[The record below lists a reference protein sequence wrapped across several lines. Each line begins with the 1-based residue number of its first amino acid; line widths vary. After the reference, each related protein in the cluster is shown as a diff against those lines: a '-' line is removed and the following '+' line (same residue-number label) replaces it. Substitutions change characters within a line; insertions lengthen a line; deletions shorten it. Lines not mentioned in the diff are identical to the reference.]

1 MSKPMVVTLPFVLLL
16 LDFWPFRRFEAA
28 DPSSVGT
35 WERPAPNAWKSR
47 GQLLWALVWEKFWL
61 FACAL
66 VSSNITFQA
75 QQHGGTVSDLDS
87 TPLISRIANA
97 TVAYTGYL
105 RKTFWPSNL
114 APFYPYSEFVQWLE
128 VAFSVGILVGVTL
141 LVLILGR
148 EFRYLPVGWFW
159 YLGMLV
165 PVIGLVQVGAQSM
178 ADRYTYIPLIGIFVI
193 IAWGFSDLLSRARW
207 RIQALSGSAAVAI
220 LLCAI
225 LTWQQVGYWKNGITL
240 FSHTLAVTEGNWVAH
255 HNLGW
260 SLHDAGRYAEAREQ
274 FERTLELHPT
284 LAVAHFNMGRVARD
298 EGKLDEARSHYE
310 DALGLDPM
318 FELGHVEIGLL
329 HARQGEVH
337 EARAYFDSVLALWP
351 EFEKVRLEL
360 ARLLIE
366 MGEFDAAAQHVQ
378 TIIET
383 NPFQLDAREV
393 LDRMR
398 SQEISQ

>member
-1 MSKPMVVTLPFVLLL
+1 
-16 LDFWPFRRFEAA
+16 
-28 DPSSVGT
+28 
-35 WERPAPNAWKSR
+35 
-47 GQLLWALVWEKFWL
+47 
-61 FACAL
+61 
-66 VSSNITFQA
+66 
-75 QQHGGTVSDLDS
+75 
-87 TPLISRIANA
+87 
-97 TVAYTGYL
+97 
-105 RKTFWPSNL
+105 
-114 APFYPYSEFVQWLE
+114 VQWLE